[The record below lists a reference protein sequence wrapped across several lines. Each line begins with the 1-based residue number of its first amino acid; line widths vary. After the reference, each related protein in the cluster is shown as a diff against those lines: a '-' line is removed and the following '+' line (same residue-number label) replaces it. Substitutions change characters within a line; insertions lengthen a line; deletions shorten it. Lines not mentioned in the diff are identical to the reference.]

1 MRFERLW
8 RATSFRLALWQTL
21 LFVVA
26 FAAAGVLADVVVRR
40 DELQAVDAEITAEVA
55 DLRAVYAAGGLA
67 ALRNTVAARQ
77 RDPSIWE
84 FRVQGPGGRLMAGDL
99 PAAGPPAWST
109 RRLVEGDLPGDQ
121 SEVVRALHTALG
133 GLSLTV
139 GEDLGARERADTAL
153 LTAVLAVAAGAVALS
168 LLTGAA
174 LAGRALSRVA
184 EMAQTMHRYGAGELD
199 ARAPAAARAPSDL
212 DALAAALNQMLERTT
227 RLMTG
232 MRQVSA
238 DIAHDLRR
246 PLARHNERIARALSG
261 PASVDAYRDALVSA
275 SQEVDDVLRTFQALL
290 HIAELEA
297 GAPGL
302 ATEPVDLGEVAARV
316 VAAYLPLAE
325 EGARTLTLD
334 APAPCAAQLLATP
347 ALLSQMTANLVENA
361 LTHTPAG
368 SHVRVAVEADGLR
381 LVVADDGPG
390 VPEAALERIFERFVR
405 LDASRSTPGVGLGL
419 ALGSAI
425 ARAFDG
431 RLHAEPADPGL
442 RVVADFSRSPHGLR
456 RTPEPR

>member
-1 MRFERLW
+1 MRLSRLW

-21 LFVVA
+21 LFLIA
-26 FAAAGVLADVVVRR
+26 FAAAGALADVVVRR

-55 DLRAVYAAGGLA
+55 DLRAVYATGGLA

-84 FRVQGPGGRLMAGDL
+84 FRVQGPDGRRLVGDL
-99 PAAGPPAWST
+99 PAAGAPAWST
-109 RRLVEGDLPGDQ
+109 RRLVEGDLPHDQ
-121 SEVVRALHTALG
+121 SEVVRAFRTALD

-139 GEDLGARERADTAL
+139 GEDLGARETADDAL

-168 LLTGAA
+168 LVTGAV

-184 EMAQTMHRYGAGELD
+184 GMATTMQRYGAGELD
-199 ARAPAAARAPSDL
+199 ARAVGRPRAPSDL
-212 DALAAALNQMLERTT
+212 DELAGALNQMLERTT

-261 PASVDAYRDALVSA
+261 PASVDAYREALVSA

-302 ATEPVDLGEVAARV
+302 VTEPVDLGEVAARV
-316 VAAYLPLAE
+316 VAAYQPLAA
-325 EGARTLTLD
+325 EGGRVLTL
-334 APAPCAAQLLATP
+334 ATLPPRSAQVRATPDLLA
-347 ALLSQMTANLVENA
+347 QMTANLIENA
-361 LTHTPAG
+361 LTHTPPA
-368 SHVRVAVEADGLR
+368 SHVQVAVEADGLK
-381 LVVADDGPG
+381 LVVTDDGPG

-405 LDASRSTPGVGLGL
+405 LDTSRSMPGTGLGL
-419 ALGSAI
+419 ALSSAI
-425 ARAFDG
+425 AQAFG
-431 RLHAEPADPGL
+431 GWLYAESADPGL
-442 RVVADFSRSPHGLR
+442 RVVADLSRSPHVLR
-456 RTPEPR
+456 

>member
-1 MRFERLW
+1 MRLERLW

-26 FAAAGVLADVVVRR
+26 FACAGVLADVVVRR

-55 DLRAVYAAGGLA
+55 DLRAVYATGGLA

-84 FRVQGPGGRLMAGDL
+84 FRVEGAGGRLMAGDL

-334 APAPCAAQLLATP
+334 AQAPCAAQLLATP
-347 ALLSQMTANLVENA
+347 TLLSQMTANLVENA

-419 ALGSAI
+419 ALGLAI

-431 RLHAEPADPGL
+431 RLHAELADPGL